1 MIKSMTGYGMAR
13 HEDEHCLVMVEVKSL
28 NSKYLDTQIKLPK
41 EFTSKEI
48 EVKSLIS
55 KILQRGKVSV
65 SIDFQVKDDSLARIK
80 YNKLLFQHYYKE
92 LTELKNAVGHQSDA
106 DLFRLAV
113 QSPDVMEDFLD
124 EEEIAE
130 FWPVLE
136 DTISEAL
143 NKTDGYRQ
151 KEGETLSRQIH
162 EEVENIDKFL
172 EKVKDRD
179 PERVEV
185 IRERIEKNIKEYIE
199 KDKVDENRFEQE
211 LIYYIEK
218 LDINEEKVRLKAH
231 LDYFIEVLDY
241 TNSSGKKLN
250 FIGQEIGREINT
262 IGSKANDA
270 VIQKYVVNMKE
281 SLEQIK
287 EQILNIL

>member
-1 MIKSMTGYGMAR
+1 MIKSMTGYGMTR

-41 EFTSKEI
+41 EFTAKEI

-55 KILQRGKVSV
+55 KILQRGKVTI

-80 YNKLLFQHYYKE
+80 YNKLLFKHYYHE
-92 LTELKNAVGHQSDA
+92 LSELKNAVNHVSDA
-106 DLFRLAV
+106 DIFRLAV

-124 EEEIAE
+124 EEEIAQ
-130 FWPVLE
+130 FWPIIE
-136 DTISEAL
+136 QTIQEAL
-143 NKTDGYRQ
+143 NKTDAFRQ
-151 KEGETLSRQIH
+151 KEGKILSDQIH
-162 EEVENIDKFL
+162 NEIDNIGNYL
-172 EKVKDRD
+172 EKVKERD
-179 PERVEV
+179 PARVEM
-185 IRERIEKNIKEYIE
+185 IRERIEKNIKEYID

-231 LDYFIEVLDY
+231 LDYFTEVLDY
-241 TNSSGKKLN
+241 DDSSGKKLN

-270 VIQKYVVNMKE
+270 MIQKYVVNMKE